1 MRLDNA
7 IDYRLNT
14 NNYSNNKNNNTN
26 TSKATLHI
34 LCVFLFS
41 LPFPLASIYLV
52 LRARFF
58 NWVRDASG
66 VAFSKKKGK
75 TRKKG

>member
-14 NNYSNNKNNNTN
+14 NNYNNNTN

-58 NWVRDASG
+58 NWVRDAGG
-66 VAFSKKKGK
+66 VAFSKKKKGK
-75 TRKKG
+75 TKKKG